1 MLYALSNS
9 LIYAHCTVTKVDEPP
24 HFGGPG
30 VAATEFKLCGAGVA
44 PPVDTLNKIG
54 QLMNLNEHCLLNLK
68 CIKMFF
74 RP

>member
-1 MLYALSNS
+1 MS
-9 LIYAHCTVTKVDEPP
+9 HP

-54 QLMNLNEHCLLNLK
+54 QLMNLNEHCLLNLE